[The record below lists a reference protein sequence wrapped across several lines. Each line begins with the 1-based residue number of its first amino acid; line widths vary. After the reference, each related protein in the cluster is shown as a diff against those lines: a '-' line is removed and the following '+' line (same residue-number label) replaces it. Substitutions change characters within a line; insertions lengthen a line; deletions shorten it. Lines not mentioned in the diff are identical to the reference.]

1 MTPGFRVYLVD
12 HHDGRA
18 TAMLMRS
25 VARCFEGPPPS
36 AYGRDPDD
44 ALARLEPE
52 ARALLRRGGDDLA
65 RYLWIERF
73 RTERVQVDVH
83 PQSSVEGQAVVGKR
97 CIPLR
102 LTYAWS
108 EMESGAFRVM
118 LPRYDWWLV
127 AEALE
132 LVPEVLGQAVASALL
147 GEDPR
152 WIYDFRSEGSERVVE
167 WMPDG
172 ADRGLERDPDATDSP
187 TLEAVAEDWVAMA
200 RRHRLPPLVG
210 GIEAVEAHAALFRR
224 DPPRSVVLVGEP
236 GTGKTTWARNL
247 ARHLLR
253 RARDHDLV
261 PTLWASSAE
270 RILSGVR
277 YIGEWQAR
285 VLDIASELAEDGD
298 LLFVDRL
305 LPIVRA
311 QHSGAS
317 IGDMLLPGLQAEE
330 FALVAECTPAEWVR
344 CRQLAPRLTSLLKPI
359 EIEET
364 PLAAMPALLG
374 HYQRRRKLPF
384 QLHEEASGRL
394 VRHLDQLHRSARFPG
409 KGFAFLDWLGA
420 EGKAKG
426 ELYPTDASAAFAR
439 WSGLPE
445 ELVADDRPADAE
457 TIAGRL
463 REGVVGQDAACTIAA
478 GVLARFKAGLDD
490 PERPLGSLL
499 FTGTTGVGK
508 TELAKQLARYLFGD
522 EKRMVRVDMS
532 ELQAPG
538 SARRLLAVGRGV
550 QSLAVRLRS
559 QPLSLVLFDEVE
571 KAHPEVFDVLLGLL
585 GEGRLTDAEGRLVD
599 ARSSLVVMTSNLGAG
614 GGTGVGFRGPV
625 PDFDGAVR
633 RHFRPEFFNRID
645 YVVPFAN
652 LEMDAL
658 LLIVDL
664 ELRKAS
670 RRAGFVRRG
679 LKVRATESARQ
690 RLAELGYDPKKG
702 ARPLK
707 RVIEAKVVT
716 PLAVRMAAEPS
727 LKDRAFVLDASP
739 DDAGGFTIRDQARAA
754 FERGDQ

>member
-18 TAMLMRS
+18 TAVLMRS

-36 AYGRDPDD
+36 AYGTDPDD

-65 RYLWIERF
+65 RYLWTERF
-73 RTERVQVDVH
+73 QTERVQVDVY

-97 CIPLR
+97 RIPLR

-132 LVPEVLGQAVASALL
+132 LVPEVLGQSVASALL
-147 GEDPR
+147 GEEPR
-152 WIYDFRSEGSERVVE
+152 WIYDFRSEGPERVVE

-172 ADRGLERDPDATDSP
+172 AERSTERDPDASDSP
-187 TLEAVAEDWVAMA
+187 TLEAVAEDWVALA

-210 GIEAVEAHAALFRR
+210 GLEAVEAHAALFRR

-236 GTGKTTWARNL
+236 GTGKTTWVRNL

-253 RARDHDLV
+253 RARTHEVV
-261 PTLWASSAE
+261 PKLWASSAE
-270 RILSGVR
+270 RLLSGVR

-285 VLDIASELAEDGD
+285 VLTVASELAEEGD
-298 LLFVDRL
+298 LLYVDRL
-305 LPIVRA
+305 LPLVSP
-311 QHSGAS
+311 QQSGAS
-317 IGDMLLPGLQAEE
+317 IADLLLPGLQAEE

-359 EIEET
+359 EVAET
-364 PLAAMPALLG
+364 PPSEMPALLA

-384 QLHEEASGRL
+384 ELHAEASGRL

-426 ELYPTDASAAFAR
+426 ALYPTDASAAFAR

-445 ELVADDRPADAE
+445 ELVADERPAGAD

-463 REGVVGQDAACTIAA
+463 REGVVGQDSACAVVA
-478 GVLARFKAGLDD
+478 GVIARFKAGLDD

-508 TELAKQLARYLFGD
+508 TELAKQIARYLFGD
-522 EKRMVRVDMS
+522 ETRMVRVDMS

-538 SARRLLAVGRGV
+538 SALRLLAVGRGV
-550 QSLAVRLRS
+550 ESLATRLRS

-614 GGTGVGFRGPV
+614 GSAGVGFGAST
-625 PDFDGAVR
+625 PDYDRAVR

-645 YVVPFAN
+645 HVVPFAELG
-652 LEMDAL
+652 LEAL
-658 LLIVDL
+658 LKIVDL
-664 ELRKAS
+664 ELRKAA

-679 LKVRATESARQ
+679 LEVRATQAARH
-690 RLAELGYDPKKG
+690 RLATLGDDPKKG

-707 RVIEAKVVT
+707 RVIEAHVVT
-716 PLAVRMAAEPS
+716 PLAIRLAAEPG
-727 LKDRAFVLDASP
+727 LRDRAFVLDVG
-739 DDAGGFTIRDQARAA
+739 AGGEDAPLFTIRDQ
-754 FERGDQ
+754 